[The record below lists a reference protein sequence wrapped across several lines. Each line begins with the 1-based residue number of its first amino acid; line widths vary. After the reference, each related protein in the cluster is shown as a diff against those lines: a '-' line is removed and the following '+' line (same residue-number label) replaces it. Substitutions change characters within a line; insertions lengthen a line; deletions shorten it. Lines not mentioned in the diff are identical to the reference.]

1 MASATKQY
9 IGDGVYADF
18 DGYYLVLTSENGLRV
33 LNTIYIEPEVLQEL
47 EAYVDR
53 LIKKKVLNG

>member
-1 MASATKQY
+1 VASATKQY

-47 EAYVDR
+47 EAYIDR

>member
-1 MASATKQY
+1 VASATKQY